1 MKKLLSFF
9 SIIFILLVG
18 VITLSD
24 LFLAADDI
32 INKVSIIEKTELE
45 TIFNQIDNG
54 TIQHYNLTDEHHLL
68 NKNNND
74 NSQSFSN
81 NSNESNSLP
90 TVINQNKKVKTG
102 KKQFKDKL
110 SLDTERLFDYQIN
123 PRAP

>member
-24 LFLAADDI
+24 LSLAADDI

-54 TIQHYNLTDEHHLL
+54 IIQHYNLTDEHHLL

-81 NSNESNSLP
+81 NNNESNSLP

-102 KKQFKDKL
+102 KKKFKDKL